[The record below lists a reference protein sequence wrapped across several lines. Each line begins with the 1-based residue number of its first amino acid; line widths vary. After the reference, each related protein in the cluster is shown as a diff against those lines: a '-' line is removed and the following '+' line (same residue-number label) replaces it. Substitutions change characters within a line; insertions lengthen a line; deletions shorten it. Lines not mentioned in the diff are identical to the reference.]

1 MRILNFAPHPK
12 ANPRLG
18 ALYQGKILDVPYA
31 FKEVF
36 DSEAPSWF
44 NSTDNL
50 IKGGDEALSLLK
62 KLLSYNNIDSNLY
75 NLDEVIYYPA
85 IMNPEKILC
94 VFLNYEAHT
103 KEAKRETPK
112 EPYIFSKLPSTLI
125 GHKWPIIL
133 PKASKQVDYEAELA
147 LIVGKRGKYINKDD
161 AYKYIFGYTIFNDVS
176 FRDRRQHA
184 MMKEI
189 GLNFLHAKSLD
200 GAGPIG
206 PWIVTK
212 DEITDPH
219 NLSITLWVNDEIR
232 QNDSTRSMIFK
243 IPEIVEYITNGISL
257 KPGDVISTGTP
268 SGTAL
273 ATGKFLKE
281 GDNVRIKIENIGELI
296 NPVKA
301 ES

>member
-1 MRILNFAPHPK
+1 MKVLNFAPHPK

-18 ALYQGKILDVPYA
+18 VLYKEKILDVPYA
-31 FKEVF
+31 FKEIY
-36 DSEAPSWF
+36 DSEPPSWF
-44 NSTDNL
+44 NSTDSL
-50 IKGGDEALSLLK
+50 IKGGDEALNLLK
-62 KLLSYNNIDSNLY
+62 KLTSNNITNNLY
-75 NLDEVIYYPA
+75 DLDEVVYYPA
-85 IMNPEKILC
+85 VINPEKILC
-94 VFLNYEAHT
+94 VFLNYGAHVQEAR
-103 KEAKRETPK
+103 RETPK

-125 GHKWPIIL
+125 AHKWPIEL

-147 LIVGKRGKYINKDD
+147 VIIGKRGKYIQKDEF
-161 AYKYIFGYTIFNDVS
+161 YKYIFGYTIFNDVS

-189 GLNFLHAKSLD
+189 GLNFLHAKNLD

-206 PWIVTK
+206 PWIVTR
-212 DEITDPH
+212 DEIPDPH
-219 NLSITLWVNDEIR
+219 NLTITLWVNDEIR
-232 QNDSTRSMIFK
+232 QNDNTRNMIFK
-243 IPEIVEYITNGISL
+243 IPEIMEYITNGISL

-273 ATGKFLKE
+273 ATGKFLKD
-281 GDNVRIKIENIGELI
+281 GDIVKIKIENIGELI

>member
-1 MRILNFAPHPK
+1 MKLLNFAPHPN
-12 ANPRLG
+12 ANIRLG
-18 ALYQGKILDVPYA
+18 VLYKGKVLDVPYA
-31 FKEVF
+31 FKEIY
-36 DSEAPSWF
+36 DSDPPSWF
-44 NSTDNL
+44 SSTDSL
-50 IKGGDEALSLLK
+50 IKGGDEALNLLK
-62 KLLSYNNIDSNLY
+62 KLISNNITNNLY
-75 NLDEVIYYPA
+75 GLDEVIYYPA
-85 IMNPEKILC
+85 VMSPEKILC

-125 GHKWPIIL
+125 AHKWPIEL

-147 LIVGKRGKYINKDD
+147 VIIGKRGKYIQKEDY
-161 AYKYIFGYTIFNDVS
+161 YKYIFGYTIFNDVS

-206 PWIVTK
+206 PWIVTR
-212 DEITDPH
+212 DEIADPH
-219 NLSITLWVNDEIR
+219 NLTITLWVNDEIR
-232 QNDSTRSMIFK
+232 QNDNTRSMIFK
-243 IPEIVEYITNGISL
+243 IPEIIEYITNGISL
-257 KPGDVISTGTP
+257 KAGDVISTGTP

-273 ATGKFLKE
+273 ATGKFLKD
-281 GDNVRIKIENIGELI
+281 GDTVKIKIENIGELI